1 MPAVWHSG
9 SSHSSLEQ
17 PNDLAGQQ
25 AQQMHHYRN
34 KGTSNKP
41 PSSSE
46 TPPPVPLKDSK
57 YLPGMR
63 KLQVHQAQDSAY
75 PVVPQLRSK
84 AETARNP
91 GKPKPVHV
99 DHLADHAAG
108 PSIRRPKVSNPPR
121 GPRISMPADSDGLSQ
136 HPITTAQPARQP
148 QLAPAPA
155 RVRDGPEPRMRK
167 PSGGMLVIS
176 TNQSGRYDLGTVTP
190 IARYASPLSPNDAFC
205 AVEVPQRPSPPAA
218 AKAWLRDPAP
228 LYTNLPL
235 SSTVPAEAAKP
246 RRKRLVFQN
255 LRKDGTT
262 MPPPA
267 PDRPVRRDPA
277 IFVNLRAGQAPPQ
290 QPRRDSRDDPAQPS
304 TPGRFLRKLS
314 GMMFPDDRD
323 DDPDRPRRG
332 SLTQR
337 VFSAVRRVSHDISHA
352 AAVIGMDKTQR
363 ADYVGARIAPQ
374 AEDGHTIK
382 TQASQRSEER
392 ETKRQAHPLTRPH
405 FQKAAVLAKNLQQHP
420 LPHGTNLIESDYQ
433 AMVEHARHQ
442 QRLADHDRAAHER
455 ACAAAELEGKP
466 RPRSPAASEHIA
478 DLTLTAAERI
488 QARAAF
494 AASDLKHEVDAETPP
509 VLPPITLPTA
519 TKALVKVSAGLDKL
533 KIGAKGKS
541 ARKSSKDSDLDFADC
556 LTADAAG
563 KLMDQRCK
571 ECHRFPTGYLR
582 SDGRCTEC
590 AENHRMAFLEAWPVA
605 MVAPPPVN
613 TDRLDVPTSRQI
625 STKGIDPDSPPYI
638 NVAGAKK
645 LRKLRKTIYAGNP
658 FATDEQETDQVSLF
672 SIPFRTVTFPKEIGS
687 KTGSRDSRLL
697 HGTLFDDV
705 VESPAVLEQA
715 EAPEPM
721 HAILHAPVPLRH
733 GRPVIVNGR
742 HRSKSFTVVPETV
755 SKADGEGEAEQPSAP
770 DPASDE
776 PSNVRD
782 TMFYDFYDELLPDYD
797 EKRESGWWGG
807 G

>member
-46 TPPPVPLKDSK
+46 NPPPVPLKDSK

-108 PSIRRPKVSNPPR
+108 PSTRRPKVSNPPR

-136 HPITTAQPARQP
+136 HPTTTTQPTPQP
-148 QLAPAPA
+148 QPAPA
-155 RVRDGPEPRMRK
+155 RIRDGPEPRMRK

-190 IARYASPLSPNDAFC
+190 IARYASPLFPNDAFC
-205 AVEVPQRPSPPAA
+205 AVEVPQRPSPPTA

-235 SSTVPAEAAKP
+235 SSTVPAADAKP

-277 IFVNLRAGQAPPQ
+277 IFVNLRAGQASPQ

-323 DDPDRPRRG
+323 DDPGRPRRG

-374 AEDGHTIK
+374 AEDRHTIK

-442 QRLADHDRAAHER
+442 QRLADHERAVHDR
-455 ACAAAELEGKP
+455 ACAAAELE
-466 RPRSPAASEHIA
+466 
-478 DLTLTAAERI
+478 AERI

-541 ARKSSKDSDLDFADC
+541 ARKSPKDSDLDFADC

-563 KLMDQRCK
+563 ELMDQRCK

-590 AENHRMAFLEAWPVA
+590 AENHRMACNVRTRLVA
-605 MVAPPPVN
+605 MVAPAPVN
-613 TDRLDVPTSRQI
+613 TDHLNVPPSRQK
-625 STKGIDPDSPPYI
+625 STKDTDPDSPPYI

-645 LRKLRKTIYAGNP
+645 LRKLRKTIYADPGNP

-672 SIPFRTVTFPKEIGS
+672 SIPFRLVTFPKETGS

-697 HGTLFDDV
+697 NGTLFDHV
-705 VESPAVLEQA
+705 VESPAVLDKP
-715 EAPEPM
+715 EAPKPM
-721 HAILHAPVPLRH
+721 HAILHAPVPVRQ
-733 GRPVIVNGR
+733 GTPVVVR
-742 HRSKSFTVVPETV
+742 ATHRSKSFTVVPETV
-755 SKADGEGEAEQPSAP
+755 SQADGESEAEQPSAP
-770 DPASDE
+770 EPASDE